1 MAQPADDQPRTAG
14 RQLAALL
21 APAPGRLEFTIR
33 LATICA
39 LTTLVSQVYGTPEAA
54 LTAYV
59 SFFVIKSDRTA
70 SILTSVAMLVLV
82 SLVIGL
88 VFTIAVVVID
98 YPPWRVAAIALL
110 SFALTFA
117 ASATVLK
124 PIAGTVALVAAYAL
138 DLLGFVPVGE
148 AATRALLYAWLFVAI
163 PAAVSVVVN
172 LVAGPAP
179 RRLAERALAHRLRL
193 AAAMLGTP
201 DRQTRDAFAQVL
213 DEGVDE
219 TVKWLKLAALEKY
232 SSKADLAALGQAAH
246 STAVL
251 LSLAEFVSR
260 PPESGLRAEVR
271 TRLAV
276 TLVSMAVILER
287 GGYPVDV
294 TLDPADDEAGLPPDG
309 AALLAEVRT
318 ILAVFAEPPVPD
330 PESQTAPEPAPKP
343 AGGFFVP
350 DAFTNPEH
358 VQYAL
363 KTTAAAMF
371 CYVTYLLLDWP
382 GIHTCFITC
391 FIVSLGTAA
400 ETAEKQTLRLAGCL
414 VGAIAGVA
422 AILVL
427 IPNIT
432 SVGGLMAVVFAAAMV
447 SGWIAA
453 GSPRISYVGF
463 QIAFAFFL
471 CVIQGTAPAFDMTV
485 ARDRVIG
492 ILFGNL
498 VVAVIFTTVWPA
510 SLTRH
515 IDPAIAAVL
524 QRLSALSA
532 ARSLV
537 GRWALAAETLSG
549 IGALRQNLELV
560 RYEPASL
567 RPGGNWLGHR
577 QEVARELAR
586 LQPPV
591 LLAGG
596 FAPLA
601 PDLTARLARLG
612 ESFSDK
618 AAGHPAPEPDRRAG
632 GPGRMSGDLEV
643 SLERL
648 EQLAA
653 EGPSMLAGSASNAR
667 A

>member
-172 LVAGPAP
+172 L
-179 RRLAERALAHRLRL
+179 
-193 AAAMLGTP
+193 
-201 DRQTRDAFAQVL
+201 
-213 DEGVDE
+213 
-219 TVKWLKLAALEKY
+219 
-232 SSKADLAALGQAAH
+232 
-246 STAVL
+246 
-251 LSLAEFVSR
+251 
-260 PPESGLRAEVR
+260 
-271 TRLAV
+271 
-276 TLVSMAVILER
+276 
-287 GGYPVDV
+287 
-294 TLDPADDEAGLPPDG
+294 
-309 AALLAEVRT
+309 
-318 ILAVFAEPPVPD
+318 VPD

>member
-1 MAQPADDQPRTAG
+1 VARPADERPRTAVW
-14 RQLAALL
+14 QLAALL
-21 APAPGRLEFTIR
+21 APVPGRLEFTIR
-33 LATICA
+33 LAAICA

-70 SILTSVAMLVLV
+70 SVLTSIAMLLLV
-82 SLVIGL
+82 SLVIGV

-98 YPPWRVAAIALL
+98 YPPWRVTVIALL

-124 PIAGTVALVAAYAL
+124 PIASTVALVAAYAL

-148 AATRALLYAWLFVAI
+148 AATRALLYAWLFVGI
-163 PAAVSVVVN
+163 PVAVSIVVN

-193 AAAMLGTP
+193 AAAMLGKP
-201 DRQTRDAFAQVL
+201 DQRTLDAFAYVL
-213 DEGVDE
+213 DEGIDE
-219 TVKWLKLAALEKY
+219 IAKWLKLAALER
-232 SSKADLAALGQAAH
+232 SSPKADLTALSQAAH

-251 LSLAEFVSR
+251 LSVVEFVTRS
-260 PPESGLRAEVR
+260 PETGLSAGVRA
-271 TRLAV
+271 RLAG
-276 TLVSMAVILER
+276 TLKSMAAILER

-294 TLDPADDEAGLPPDG
+294 TLDPTDDEASLPPDG
-309 AALLAEVRT
+309 AALLAQLRT
-318 ILAVFAEPPVPD
+318 ILAVFAEPPVLD
-330 PESQTAPEPAPKP
+330 PGSETAPEPAPKP
-343 AGGFFVP
+343 AGGFFTP

-400 ETAEKQTLRLAGCL
+400 ETAEKLTLRLAGCL

-432 SVGGLMAVVFAAAMV
+432 SVGALMAVVFVAAMV

-471 CVIQGTAPAFDMTV
+471 CVIQGTAPEFDMTV

-498 VVAVIFTTVWPA
+498 VVAVIFMTVWPA

-515 IDPAIAAVL
+515 IDPAIVAVL

-532 ARSLV
+532 ARSLAR
-537 GRWALAAETLSG
+537 RWALGAEAQGG
-549 IGALRQNLELV
+549 IGALRQNLDLV
-560 RYEPASL
+560 RYEPTSL
-567 RPGGNWLGHR
+567 RPDSNWLGHR

-591 LLAGG
+591 LLASG
-596 FAPLA
+596 FAPIA
-601 PDLTARLARLG
+601 PDLTTRLDRLAER
-612 ESFSDK
+612 FSGT
-618 AAGHPAPEPDRRAG
+618 AAGSQALEPDRSAR
-632 GPGRMSGDLEV
+632 GPENVSGDIEA

-648 EQLAA
+648 ERLAA
-653 EGPSMLAGSASNAR
+653 EGASILPGSASNVPA
-667 A
+667 